1 LNEQVIDLDLL
12 AISLERGRVLDKEMD
27 HAIPLVICI
36 HLYITVQLT
45 SVVQDNINPN
55 TSINVP
61 RKSIYER
68 ELESLM
74 STVSSLFIT
83 HIYPDHSQD
92 DELGAAETRSEKGK
106 GKAPQKRSA
115 RPINTGNDRRKVCR
129 VSAGDVMT
137 TMTGSMEDIFD
148 SLKDVFSDVA
158 KRRDF
163 REHAQAQIQA
173 QTQAQATATVTRS
186 EAKEIEH
193 MAMEAIQNDEG
204 FSDKDIVDAASTLQE
219 DPGIASMYLLIKS
232 KKART
237 TFLLR
242 KMKKFKGED

>member
-1 LNEQVIDLDLL
+1 
-12 AISLERGRVLDKEMD
+12 
-27 HAIPLVICI
+27 
-36 HLYITVQLT
+36 
-45 SVVQDNINPN
+45 
-55 TSINVP
+55 
-61 RKSIYER
+61 
-68 ELESLM
+68 
-74 STVSSLFIT
+74 
-83 HIYPDHSQD
+83 
-92 DELGAAETRSEKGK
+92 
-106 GKAPQKRSA
+106 
-115 RPINTGNDRRKVCR
+115 
-129 VSAGDVMT
+129 
-137 TMTGSMEDIFD
+137 MEDIFD
-148 SLKDVFSDVA
+148 LLKDVFSDA
-158 KRRDF
+158 AERRDS

-173 QTQAQATATVTRS
+173 QALAQAQAQAQATATVTRS

>member
-1 LNEQVIDLDLL
+1 
-12 AISLERGRVLDKEMD
+12 
-27 HAIPLVICI
+27 
-36 HLYITVQLT
+36 
-45 SVVQDNINPN
+45 
-55 TSINVP
+55 
-61 RKSIYER
+61 
-68 ELESLM
+68 
-74 STVSSLFIT
+74 
-83 HIYPDHSQD
+83 
-92 DELGAAETRSEKGK
+92 
-106 GKAPQKRSA
+106 
-115 RPINTGNDRRKVCR
+115 
-129 VSAGDVMT
+129 MT

-158 KRRDF
+158 KHRDF

-204 FSDKDIVDAASTLQE
+204 FSDKDIVDAVSTLQE